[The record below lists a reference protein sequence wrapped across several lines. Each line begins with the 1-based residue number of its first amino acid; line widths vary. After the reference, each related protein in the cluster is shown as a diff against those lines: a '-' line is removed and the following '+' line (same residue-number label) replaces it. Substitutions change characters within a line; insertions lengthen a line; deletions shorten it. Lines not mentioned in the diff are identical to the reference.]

1 MDKVVEI
8 RARLD
13 GDKIRVNFD
22 GTAEDLFAILLALQG
37 SYYDELAN
45 RAGLE
50 FALEILDTQTELLKT
65 SLKVKSNGNA

>member
-22 GTAEDLFAILLALQG
+22 GTVEDLFAILSALQG
-37 SYYDELAN
+37 SYYEELAN
-45 RAGLE
+45 QAGLE
-50 FALEILDTQTELLKT
+50 FALEILDTQTEFVKT
-65 SLKVKSNGNA
+65 SLKVKSYGNA